1 MSAAHKHIQMKGET
15 KTTTNKQQHMTYGN
29 GGFLRSPFF
38 GGGVKQDISATP
50 LAVLVH
56 YQPDLTGLQLGKWPA
71 KWEE

>member
-1 MSAAHKHIQMKGET
+1 
-15 KTTTNKQQHMTYGN
+15 MTYSN